1 MARRTSLAE
10 AATDTRGYGARPRAS
25 TKGIGRDRATRCA
38 EDPVRPRRRWFRGIG
53 ARFGLRPGQQKGAL
67 VRQKVMERI
76 HGLLRELVESDEA
89 HLAHELRS
97 WAESIPGAVPIA
109 EAPLRQRVRLAGE
122 VRKLTIRPGEPF
134 DELEATLYD
143 GSGEV
148 RIVWLDRRSIPGLTL
163 GVRLVVEGVIGA
175 TQGERRMIDPAYEF
189 ASVPGA

>member
-1 MARRTSLAE
+1 
-10 AATDTRGYGARPRAS
+10 
-25 TKGIGRDRATRCA
+25 
-38 EDPVRPRRRWFRGIG
+38 
-53 ARFGLRPGQQKGAL
+53 
-67 VRQKVMERI
+67 MERI

-189 ASVPGA
+189 VSVPGA